1 VTVGAVRSFAAT
13 PALRLR
19 ALDDGLL
26 VFHPSSWDAHIL
38 NASAAEVLAACI
50 KAPQSVDAV
59 RALLHELTGDNG
71 QALDAQCD
79 SLIDDLCALG
89 LVQPVSAHASE
100 RSVAAGPVLGTGF

>member
-1 VTVGAVRSFAAT
+1 MRTFAAT

-38 NASAAEVLAACI
+38 NASAAEVLMACI
-50 KAPQSVDAV
+50 KAPQRLDALC
-59 RALLHELTGDNG
+59 ALLHELTGDDG
-71 QALDAQCD
+71 HALDAQCD

-89 LVQPVSAHASE
+89 LVQPVPADASE
-100 RSVAAGPVLGTGF
+100 RSIAAGTVLGAGL